1 MILSRRAVGQATDHV
16 TQHDSIGAYPYVNVC
31 TFYHARGM
39 CACMR
44 VPAGEL
50 LSGCA
55 AKLCQR
61 AAIRRSVLYLSRAR
75 VRNDIEPDFRRRQH
89 TGCLPDPLYHG

>member
-1 MILSRRAVGQATDHV
+1 MIQLVHTHM
-16 TQHDSIGAYPYVNVC
+16 YVR
-31 TFYHARGM
+31 TFYHARG
-39 CACMR
+39 MR

-61 AAIRRSVLYLSRAR
+61 AAIRRSVLYLPEHAYATISSPIFVVDSTLDAYQIPCIMGEWR
-75 VRNDIEPDFRRRQH
+75 
-89 TGCLPDPLYHG
+89 LDPFDVKGG

>member
-1 MILSRRAVGQATDHV
+1 MIQLVHTHM
-16 TQHDSIGAYPYVNVC
+16 YVR
-31 TFYHARGM
+31 TFYHARG
-39 CACMR
+39 MR

>member
-1 MILSRRAVGQATDHV
+1 MHTRMSM
-16 TQHDSIGAYPYVNVC
+16 YVR
-31 TFYHARGM
+31 TFYHARGGM
-39 CACMR
+39 RVPAC